1 MLALSHP
8 PHTNWYQAALHKATG
23 IVAPAVAVPKWSKSF
38 TFALYKAEEKSRGDE
53 CAKRVWNLAVPQP
66 F

>member
-23 IVAPAVAVPKWSKSF
+23 IVAPAAAVPKWWKSF
-38 TFALYKAEEKSRGDE
+38 MFALHKAEETSRGDE
-53 CAKRVWNLAVPQP
+53 CAKRVWNLEVPQP